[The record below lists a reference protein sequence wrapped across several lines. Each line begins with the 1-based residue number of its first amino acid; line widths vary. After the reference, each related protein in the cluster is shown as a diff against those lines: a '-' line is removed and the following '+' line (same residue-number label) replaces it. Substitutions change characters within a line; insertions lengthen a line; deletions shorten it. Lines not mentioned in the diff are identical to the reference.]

1 MLTVDDQ
8 ASFRSAAREVVRA
21 THGFRTV
28 AEAGSGA
35 EAVALA
41 AEIAPE
47 LVLMDVWMPQESGI
61 EATRRLLARQPG
73 AVVVL
78 ITVDAPEQLP
88 PASRTCGAAAV
99 VRKQDLGPRLL
110 AELWRRHGARPLN
123 PARGRSSPPG
133 RSASPSRDG

>member
-21 THGFRTV
+21 TSGFRAL
-28 AEAGSGA
+28 AEAESGA

-41 AEIAPE
+41 AEIEPE
-47 LVLMDVWMPQESGI
+47 LVLMDVWMPEENGI
-61 EATRRLLARQPG
+61 DATRRLLARQPG

-78 ITVDAPEQLP
+78 VSVDAPEQLP
-88 PASRTCGAAAV
+88 PTSRTCGAAAV

-110 AELWRRHGARPLN
+110 ADLWRRHGSRGIS
-123 PARGRSSPPG
+123 PARDRLSRRG
-133 RSASPSRDG
+133 RSASPSRGD